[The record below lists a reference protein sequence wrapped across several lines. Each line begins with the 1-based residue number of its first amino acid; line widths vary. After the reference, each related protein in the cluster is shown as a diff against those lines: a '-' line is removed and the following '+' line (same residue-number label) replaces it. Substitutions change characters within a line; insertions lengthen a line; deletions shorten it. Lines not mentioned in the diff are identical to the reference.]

1 MPKEGSLG
9 LSTNCRIIRF
19 GRGLEEILGHTESDI
34 YGKELSVLIDPQD
47 ASRLQTI
54 VEAAKGTSRGVTGE
68 KARLIAKGGES
79 IEFFISIFPLRER
92 SGEIHS
98 IMLNLSTEE
107 STEVPAIL
115 SNEFQK
121 IFRFAN
127 DSVAVTDV
135 DGNIID
141 VNQAFLDIYG
151 YERLEVLGQNPRIL
165 KSTHSTKEQYE
176 SMWRDILD
184 PDKGYWKG
192 ELINLAKDGREVPV
206 LLSVNAI
213 RDEHGEIKSFLGIA
227 LDMTKEKELDTLKRM
242 YIDYIV
248 HDMRGPLTS
257 IMANSEIL
265 MMYQDKNPDESVKK
279 KLTQI
284 FVCADKIS
292 SMTNDILDYSR
303 ASSGMLPL
311 RKDKISF
318 KKVLRDAIQPFEASP
333 KGFSVNGA
341 PYDGNALP
349 ELKLQADPDKLQ
361 RIIYN
366 LLNNAFK
373 YADEEVSVDWGV
385 QDEALKFSVTND
397 GEGIKKDEAEKV
409 FEAFF
414 QTDDGVK
421 TGGAGLGLCIV
432 KTFVEAHN
440 GTVWIE
446 PGKSRGTTVGFQI
459 PV

>member
-9 LSTNCRIIRF
+9 LSTDCRIIRF
-19 GRGLEEILGHTESDI
+19 GRGLEDILGHTEAEI
-34 YGKELSVLIDPQD
+34 CGKELSVLIDPGD
-47 ASRLQTI
+47 APRFKALI
-54 VEAAKGTSRGVTGE
+54 EAAKSASRGITGE
-68 KARLIAKGGES
+68 KAHLVGKDGHS
-79 IEFFISIFPLRER
+79 VEFYISIFPLRER

-107 STEVPAIL
+107 TTEVPAIL
-115 SNEFQK
+115 SNEFQR

-127 DSVAVTDV
+127 DAVAITDV
-135 DGNIID
+135 DANIID
-141 VNQAFLDIYG
+141 VNNAFLDIYG
-151 YERLEVLGQNPRIL
+151 YEKLEVLGHNPRLL

-176 SMWRDILD
+176 KMWRDILD

-192 ELINLAKDGREVPV
+192 ELVNVAKDGREVPV
-206 LLSVNAI
+206 LLSINAI
-213 RDEHGEIKSFLGIA
+213 RDEGGEIKNFLSIA

-265 MMYQDKNPDESVKK
+265 MMYQQGNPDASVKR

-284 FVCADKIS
+284 FVCAEKIS

-303 ASSGMLPL
+303 AGRGILPINKARVSL
-311 RKDKISF
+311 KKI
-318 KKVLRDAIQPFEASP
+318 LRDAIQPFEASQ
-333 KGFSVNGA
+333 KAFSVNGV
-341 PYDGNALP
+341 PYDGDALP
-349 ELKLQADPDKLQ
+349 ELELEADPDKLQ
-361 RIIYN
+361 RILYN

-373 YADEEVSVDWGV
+373 YADEEVSVDWTVEGKV
-385 QDEALKFSVTND
+385 LKFTVTND
-397 GEGIKKDEAEKV
+397 GESIKKEEAERV
-409 FEAFF
+409 FDAFF
-414 QTDDGVK
+414 QTDEGVK

-446 PGKSRGTTVGFQI
+446 PGKSRGTTVGFRI

>member
-1 MPKEGSLG
+1 M
-9 LSTNCRIIRF
+9 
-19 GRGLEEILGHTESDI
+19 
-34 YGKELSVLIDPQD
+34 LIDPED

-54 VEAAKGTSRGVTGE
+54 IEAAKGTSRGVTGE

-79 IEFFISIFPLRER
+79 VEFYISIFPLRER

-98 IMLNLSTEE
+98 LMLNLSTKET
-107 STEVPAIL
+107 TEVPAML
-115 SNEFQK
+115 SSEFQN

-127 DSVAVTDV
+127 DAVAVTDV

-141 VNQAFLDIYG
+141 VNKAFLKTYG
-151 YERLEVLGQNPRIL
+151 YEKSEVLGQNPRVL

-176 SMWRDILD
+176 KMWGDILN
-184 PDKGYWKG
+184 PDKGHWKG

-206 LLSVNAI
+206 LLSINAI
-213 RDEHGEIKSFLGIA
+213 RDIDGKIKNFLGIA

-265 MMYQDKNPDESVKK
+265 MMYQEKNPDESVKK

-284 FVCADKIS
+284 FVCAEKIS

-303 ASSGMLPL
+303 ASRVMLFL
-311 RKDKISF
+311 HKNKISL
-318 KKVLRDAIQPFEASP
+318 KKVLRDAIHPFEASP
-333 KGFSVNGA
+333 KGFSVNGM
-341 PYDGNALP
+341 PYDGDTLQ
-349 ELKLQADPDKLQ
+349 ELELEADPDKLQ

-373 YADEEVSVDWGV
+373 YADEEVSVDWSV
-385 QDEALKFSVTND
+385 QDKLLKFLVTND
-397 GEGIKKDEAEKV
+397 GEGIKKGEAEKV

-432 KTFVEAHN
+432 KTFVEAHD
-440 GTVWIE
+440 GKVWIE
-446 PGKSRGTTVGFQI
+446 PGKSRGTTVGFQV